1 VDTLIGGCV
10 WVINPKGGLGVVTY
24 KVSENGP
31 RKKEGGMEAALGWQL
46 TSQTAFELFCFCI

>member
-1 VDTLIGGCV
+1 M
-10 WVINPKGGLGVVTY
+10 INPKGGLGVVTY

-31 RKKEGGMEAALGWQL
+31 RKKEGGIEAALGWEL